1 MDKDEV
7 RLWLRFTTVYKVG
20 PRKQLALLARFGTP
34 ELALAA
40 KEAELAEVL
49 APTVLRAWLEIDH
62 SQLEATLEQTLA
74 WQLEEGNTLISL
86 ADAAYPQRLL
96 DLPDAPTL
104 IYVKGRLDLLSTPAL
119 SIVGSRSAS
128 PQGIEN
134 AEQFAQCFSAAGLTV
149 VSGLAAGIDAAAHR
163 GGLAATGSTIAVVG
177 TGLDRVYPASNREL
191 AHHIAERGT
200 IISELALGS
209 PPKAEHF
216 PRRNRMI
223 AALGLGCLVVEASVG
238 SGSLITA
245 KQAADIGREVLAIPG
260 SIHSPLARGCHQL
273 IKQGAKLVESS
284 EDVLS
289 ELAWDSPQ
297 GTSVPKRAS
306 KSSPFLQN
314 MGFDPVDIETL
325 SQRSGLTTDRLSAM
339 LLTLELEGCIVALP
353 GSRYQRVA

>member
-1 MDKDEV
+1 MSEDEV
-7 RLWLRFTTVYKVG
+7 RLWLRFTTVAKVG
-20 PRKQLALLARFGTP
+20 PRKQIALLTRFATP
-34 ELALAA
+34 EAVLAA
-40 KEAELAEVL
+40 SQAELAEIL
-49 APTVLRAWLEIDH
+49 SPTVLRAWLDANPSDIESTI
-62 SQLEATLEQTLA
+62 QQTLA
-74 WQLEEGNTLISL
+74 WQLEEGNTLL
-86 ADAAYPQRLL
+86 CLGDANYPTRFL

-104 IYVKGRLDLLSTPAL
+104 LYVKGRLDLLAAPAL
-119 SIVGSRSAS
+119 AIVGSRNAS
-128 PQGIEN
+128 PQGLDN
-134 AEQFAQCFSAAGLTV
+134 AEQFAQCFSEAGLSI

-163 GGLAATGSTIAVVG
+163 GGLAGGASTIAVVG
-177 TGLDRVYPASNREL
+177 TGLDRIYPASNREL
-191 AHHIAERGT
+191 AHLVAAQGT

-223 AALGLGCLVVEASVG
+223 AALGLGCLVVEATVG

-245 KQAADIGREVLAIPG
+245 KQAADLGREVLAIPG
-260 SIHSPLARGCHQL
+260 SIHSPLARGCHLL
-273 IKQGAKLVESS
+273 IKQGAKLVESA

-289 ELAWDSPQ
+289 ELDWA
-297 GTSVPKRAS
+297 TSVQAPSKQRAS

-353 GSRYQRVA
+353 GSRYQRIA

>member
-1 MDKDEV
+1 MSEDEV
-7 RLWLRFTTVYKVG
+7 RLWLRFTMITKVG
-20 PRKQLALLARFGTP
+20 PSKQIALLTRFKTP
-34 ELALAA
+34 EAVFAA
-40 KEAELAEVL
+40 TKAELAEVL
-49 APTVLRAWLEIDH
+49 STPALNAWLDGLDIEETI
-62 SQLEATLEQTLA
+62 QQTLA
-74 WQLEEGNTLISL
+74 WQEEEGNTLL
-86 ADAAYPQRLL
+86 CLGDAAYPPRFL

-104 IYVKGRLDLLSTPAL
+104 LYVKGRLDLLNVPAL
-119 SIVGSRSAS
+119 SIVGSRNAT
-128 PQGIEN
+128 PLGLDN
-134 AEQFAQCFSAAGLTV
+134 AEQFARSFSEVGLTI

-163 GGLAATGSTIAVVG
+163 GGLAAASSTIAVVG

-191 AHHIAERGT
+191 AHQIASEGV

-209 PPKAEHF
+209 PPKADHF

-223 AALGLGCLVVEASVG
+223 AALGLGCLVVEATVG

-273 IKQGAKLVESS
+273 IKQGAKLVESA

-289 ELAWDSPQ
+289 ELAWVNAVQAPSKQ
-297 GTSVPKRAS
+297 RVS

-353 GSRYQRVA
+353 GNRYQRIA